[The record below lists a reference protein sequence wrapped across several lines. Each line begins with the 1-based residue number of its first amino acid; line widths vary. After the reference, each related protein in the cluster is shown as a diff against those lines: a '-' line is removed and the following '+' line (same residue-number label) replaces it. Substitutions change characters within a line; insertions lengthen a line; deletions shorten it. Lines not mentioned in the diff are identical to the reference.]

1 MNRENRLKIAAVC
14 GSTELLAQLNTSLTG
29 LDQNQVAENRRC
41 YGNNQMST
49 GRKKSLGRR
58 LGQAFVNPFTAILT
72 GLAGISLITDPSAVA
87 IIVVMVMV
95 SGILRFVQETRSEN
109 AATKLL
115 NLLSAMC
122 VAERE
127 GQGIVALPV
136 EELVAG
142 DIIHLAAGD
151 IVPADARIIEAT
163 ELLLSQSAL
172 TGESLPVEKNATQ
185 LDQEYDTVAEYPNLV
200 LAGSNVVSGS
210 ARAVIVAVGDDT
222 VFGSVA
228 RSISGE
234 KPESSFTK
242 GINSVSWVLI
252 RFMAAMVPVVF
263 LLSGITKGNWMGALL
278 FSVSVAVGLTPEMLP
293 VIVTTCLAKGAV
305 SMSRKKTIVKNLN
318 AMQDFGAMDVLCTD
332 KTGTL
337 TRDEMTLEHCVNPR
351 GKEDEAVL
359 AAASL
364 NSRFQTGYRNPLD
377 LAILRSMEGRE
388 PVGFEKTG
396 EIPFDFQRR
405 RLSVAVCG
413 EDGVSRLI
421 TKGAVEEMLSI
432 CTWVQGESGMAP
444 MDQNEEKRLLAMVNR
459 WNSRGFRVLALAS
472 KELSAEMKSDVT
484 ASDLEWNGMS
494 QLTAEQAS
502 MEKLTAANE
511 QDMILT
517 GFLAFLDPPKKSAAE
532 AVRALSEHGVITK
545 VLTGDNDKVTERVCS
560 QVGISTAH
568 MLLGRDLDKMTDQE
582 LALAVEN
589 VMVFAKL
596 SPDQKARVVGALREN
611 GHTVGFLGD
620 GINDAPAMKRADIGI
635 SVDSAVDIARESADI
650 ILLEKDL
657 MVLEKGVLEGR
668 KIYGNMIRYI
678 KMTASSNF
686 GNVLSVLAA
695 SAFLPFLPMASV
707 QLILLNLIYDLSCTA
722 IPWDNVDEEYLKVPR
737 KWDAS
742 SVGKFMLRI
751 GPVSSVFDWLTFAV
765 LYFVICPHFVS
776 GGMMFHAIPQDAVIT
791 SGMFAGM
798 HMKAAFIALFQAGW
812 FVESMWSQTMV
823 IHMLRT
829 PKIPFLQSRA
839 SAPLTMLTC
848 TGAILLTIIPFTPMG
863 TMMGFVALPSVFFLF
878 LAAVVCMY
886 MWLTTVCKKRYIR
899 RYGELL

>member
-14 GSTELLAQLNTSLTG
+14 GRNELLAQLNTSLKG
-29 LDQNQVAENRRC
+29 LDQNQVAENRSF
-41 YGNNQMST
+41 YGSNQMST

-58 LGQAFVNPFTAILT
+58 LGQAFINPFTAILT

-95 SGILRFVQETRSEN
+95 SGVLRFVQETRSEN

-115 NLLSAMC
+115 DLLSATC
-122 VAERE
+122 VVERE
-127 GQGIVALPV
+127 EQGTKALPV

-151 IVPADARIIEAT
+151 IVPADARIIEST
-163 ELLLSQSAL
+163 ELVLSQSAL
-172 TGESLPVEKNATQ
+172 TGESLPVEKNEIQ
-185 LDQEYDTVAEYPNLV
+185 LDQEYDTAAEYPNLV
-200 LAGSNVVSGS
+200 LAGSNVISGS
-210 ARAVIVAVGDDT
+210 ARAVIVAVGDNT

-228 RSISGE
+228 RSISRE

-337 TRDEMTLEHCVNPR
+337 TRDEMTLEHYVNPQGR
-351 GKEDEAVL
+351 EDQTVL
-359 AAASL
+359 EAASL

-377 LAILRSMEGRE
+377 LAILREIEGRE

-396 EIPFDFQRR
+396 ELPFDFQRR

-413 EDGVSRLI
+413 KDGSSRLI

-432 CTWVQGESGMAP
+432 CTWVQGENGIVP
-444 MDQNEEKRLLAMVNR
+444 MDQEEARRLLTLVNN
-459 WNSRGFRVLALAS
+459 WNGKGFRVLALAR
-472 KELSAEMKSDVT
+472 KELTGVMKSEMTSEQVP
-484 ASDLEWNGMS
+484 E
-494 QLTAEQAS
+494 LTS
-502 MEKLTAANE
+502 GLTTGLEKLTVAME

-517 GFLAFLDPPKKSAAE
+517 GFLAFLDPPKKSAAA
-532 AVRALSEHGVITK
+532 AVRALAEHGVITK

-560 QVGISTAH
+560 QVGISTVH
-568 MLLGRDLDKMTDQE
+568 MLLGKDLDNMADQE
-582 LALAVEN
+582 LALAVEQ

-596 SPDQKARVVGALREN
+596 SPDQKARVVGALRAN
-611 GHTVGFLGD
+611 GHTVGFMGD

-635 SVDSAVDIARESADI
+635 SVDSAVDIAKESADI

-668 KIYGNMIRYI
+668 RIYGNMIRYI

-765 LYFVICPHFVS
+765 LYFIICPHFVS
-776 GGMMFHAIPQDAVIT
+776 GGMMFHSIPQNAVIT

-839 SAPLTMLTC
+839 SAPLTLLTC
-848 TGAILLTIIPFTPMG
+848 AGAILLTVIPFTPMG

-886 MWLTTVCKKRYIR
+886 MWLTTLCKKRYIR

>member
-337 TRDEMTLEHCVNPR
+337 TRDEMTLEHCVNPQ

-432 CTWVQGESGMAP
+432 CTWVQGESGMVP

-596 SPDQKARVVGALREN
+596 SPDQKARVVVALREN

>member
-14 GSTELLAQLNTSLTG
+14 GSNELLAQLNTSLTG
-29 LDQNQVAENRRC
+29 LDQNQVAENRRS
-41 YGNNQMST
+41 YGSNQMSI

-115 NLLSAMC
+115 SLLSAMC
-122 VAERE
+122 VVERE
-127 GQGIVALPV
+127 EQGVVALPV

-172 TGESLPVEKNATQ
+172 TGESLPVEKNAIQ
-185 LDQEYDTVAEYPNLV
+185 LDQEYDAVSEYPNLV

-337 TRDEMTLEHCVNPR
+337 TRDEMTLEHYVNPQ
-351 GKEDEAVL
+351 GEEDEAVL

-377 LAILRSMEGRE
+377 LAILRSIEGRE
-388 PVGFEKTG
+388 PAGFEKTG

-432 CTWVQGESGMAP
+432 CTWVQGENGVIP
-444 MDQNEEKRLLAMVNR
+444 MDQNEAKRLLAMVNR
-459 WNSRGFRVLALAS
+459 WNSRGFRVLALAR
-472 KELSAEMKSDVT
+472 KELAVEMKSDGADGRT
-484 ASDLEWNGMS
+484 SEDAL
-494 QLTAEQAS
+494 
-502 MEKLTAANE
+502 MEKLTATTE

-532 AVRALSEHGVITK
+532 AVRALAEHGVITK

-568 MLLGRDLDKMTDQE
+568 MLLGKDLDKMTDQE
-582 LALAVEN
+582 LAQAVEK

-657 MVLEKGVLEGR
+657 MVLENGVLEGR

-751 GPVSSVFDWLTFAV
+751 GPVSSVFDWLTFAA

-886 MWLTTVCKKRYIR
+886 MWLTTICKKRYIR